1 MKRKTRLMIAML
13 CAFAMIGDSA
23 AVFAQGQDKQQETT
37 TKKQVFIGQDGKVVE
52 VPSGGVWVGG
62 QGQEGRVHFTF
73 SDSAGFVTSDHHA
86 PQVQF
91 MHNEFHFDSKV
102 VKGMP
107 YSADAVTETIQTMGD
122 GNRIVR
128 NSSAKMYRDSAGRTR
143 REQAL
148 SAVGGWSVAGDSP
161 TMIYIS
167 DPVSGVHYTLN
178 ANTRTANKVAVH
190 RVTAAGEGK
199 VYSYSVSDGSS
210 KVSVKSE
217 GSGDQVKFVTDD
229 NKTIILSGDGSA
241 KAVAELKASKG
252 ARVVS
257 GSTGVVSSGAGV
269 VSGVAT
275 AGERVWTFAS
285 EGEVNRESLGAQTV
299 EGVQAEG
306 TRITFTIPAG
316 KIGNERPIVTVNE
329 RWYSPELQAVVMS
342 KNSDP
347 RSGETTYRLTNI
359 NRSEPDPSLFQ
370 VPADYTIKENTF
382 SSSKAAEMLKKI
394 EAERKAKK
402 PNEN

>member
-1 MKRKTRLMIAML
+1 MKRKTRLLMAML
-13 CAFAMIGDSA
+13 CVFAMIGDSA

-37 TKKQVFIGQDGKVVE
+37 TKKQVFVGQDGKVVE

-86 PQVQF
+86 PQVEF
-91 MHNEFHFDSKV
+91 IHNEFHFDSKV

-107 YSADAVTETIQTMGD
+107 YSADAVTQTIQTMGD

-148 SAVGGWSVAGDSP
+148 NAVGSWPVAGDSP
-161 TMIYIS
+161 TMIYIN

-178 ANTRTANKVAVH
+178 PNTRTANKVTAH
-190 RVTAAGEGK
+190 RVTATGEGK
-199 VYSYSVSDGSS
+199 AYTFSVSGSSS
-210 KVSVKSE
+210 KVSVKGES
-217 GSGDQVKFVTDD
+217 SGDQVKWVTDD
-229 NKTIILSGDGSA
+229 NTTVVLSGEGAA
-241 KAVAELKASKG
+241 KAMAELKAGK
-252 ARVVS
+252 S
-257 GSTGVVSSGAGV
+257 GGGVSSGATSADKLKML
-269 VSGVAT
+269 SGQ
-275 AGERVWTFAS
+275 
-285 EGEVNRESLGAQTV
+285 GEVNRESLGTQTI

-342 KNSDP
+342 KNLDP
-347 RSGETTYRLTNI
+347 RTGDTIYRLTNI
-359 NRSEPDPSLFQ
+359 SRSEPDASLFQ

-382 SSSKAAEMLKKI
+382 SSGKAGEMIKMI

>member
-1 MKRKTRLMIAML
+1 MKRKTRLLIAML
-13 CAFAMIGDSA
+13 CAFAIIGDSA
-23 AVFAQGQDKQQETT
+23 AIIAQGQDKQQETT
-37 TKKQVFIGQDGKVVE
+37 KKRVFIGQDGKVVE

-73 SDSAGFVTSDHHA
+73 SDSAGFVTSDHHS

-91 MHNEFHFDSKV
+91 VQNEFHFDSKV

-128 NSSAKMYRDSAGRTR
+128 NSSAKIYRDSAGRTR
-143 REQAL
+143 REQSMNAIG
-148 SAVGGWSVAGDSP
+148 VWPVAGDSP
-161 TMIYIS
+161 TMIYIN

-178 ANTRTANKVAVH
+178 PNTRTADKITAH
-190 RVTAAGEGK
+190 RVTAVGGDK
-199 VYSYSVSDGSS
+199 VATYSVSGSFG
-210 KVSVKSE
+210 KVSVKGE

-229 NKTIILSGDGSA
+229 NKTVVLSGDGAA

-252 ARVVS
+252 A
-257 GSTGVVSSGAGV
+257 GVASGAVGV
-269 VSGVAT
+269 VSGVT
-275 AGERVWTFAS
+275 TSGDRVWTFAS
-285 EGEVNRESLGAQTV
+285 EGEVNRESLGTQTV

-359 NRSEPDPSLFQ
+359 NRSEPDPALFQ

-382 SSSKAAEMLKKI
+382 PNGKAAEVLKMI
-394 EAERKAKK
+394 EAERKARK

>member
-1 MKRKTRLMIAML
+1 MKRKTRLLIAML

-37 TKKQVFIGQDGKVVE
+37 TKKHVFVGQDGKVVE

-62 QGQEGRVHFTF
+62 QGQEGSVHFTF
-73 SDSAGFVTSDHHA
+73 SDSAGFVTDGHHA

-91 MHNEFHFDSKV
+91 IHNEFQFDSRV

-128 NSSAKMYRDSAGRTR
+128 NSSAKIYRDSAGRTR

-148 SAVGGWSVAGDSP
+148 NAVGSWPVAGDAP
-161 TMIYIS
+161 TMIYIN
-167 DPVSGVHYTLN
+167 DPVSGVHYSLN
-178 ANTRTANKVAVH
+178 PKTRTANKMAVH
-190 RVTAAGEGK
+190 RATAVAGDRITTYSVAGSSGK
-199 VYSYSVSDGSS
+199 VT
-210 KVSVKSE
+210 VKGE
-217 GSGDQVKFVTDD
+217 RDGDQVKFVTDD
-229 NKTIILSGDGSA
+229 NKTVVLSGEGAA
-241 KAVAELKASKG
+241 KAVAELKAS
-252 ARVVS
+252 
-257 GSTGVVSSGAGV
+257 SGAGV
-269 VSGVAT
+269 ASGGAGVISGVAT
-275 AGERVWTFAS
+275 AGSRVWTYAS
-285 EGEVNRESLGAQTV
+285 EGEVNRESLGTQTI

-342 KNSDP
+342 RNSDP
-347 RSGETTYRLTNI
+347 RSGETTYRLMNI
-359 NRSEPDPSLFQ
+359 NRNEPDASLFQ
-370 VPADYTIKENTF
+370 VPADYTISESGFNK
-382 SSSKAAEMLKKI
+382 AEMLRKI
-394 EAERKAKK
+394 ETERKARK

>member
-1 MKRKTRLMIAML
+1 MKRKTRLLITML
-13 CAFAMIGDSA
+13 CAFAMIGNSA

-37 TKKQVFIGQDGKVVE
+37 TKKQVFVGQDGKVVD

-86 PQVQF
+86 PQVEF

-102 VKGMP
+102 VKGAP

-148 SAVGGWSVAGDSP
+148 NAVGAWAVAGDSP
-161 TMIYIS
+161 TMIYIN
-167 DPVSGVHYTLN
+167 DPVSGAHYTLN
-178 ANTRTANKVAVH
+178 PNTRTANKMTVH
-190 RVTAAGEGK
+190 RVTAVGEGK
-199 VYSYSVSDGSS
+199 VATYSVSGSS
-210 KVSVKSE
+210 GRIAVRGE

-229 NKTIILSGDGSA
+229 NKTVILSGDGAA
-241 KAVAELKASKG
+241 KAVAELKASRG
-252 ARVVS
+252 AGVVS
-257 GSTGVVSSGAGV
+257 GGAGV

-275 AGERVWTFAS
+275 AGEKVWTFAS
-285 EGEVNRESLGAQTV
+285 DAEVNRESLGAQMI

-316 KIGNERPIVTVNE
+316 KIGNDRPIVTVNE
-329 RWYSPELQAVVMS
+329 RWYSPELQAVVVS
-342 KNSDP
+342 KNLDP
-347 RSGETTYRLTNI
+347 RSGDTIYRLTNI
-359 NRSEPDPSLFQ
+359 SRSEPDPSLFQ
-370 VPADYTIKENTF
+370 VPGDYTIKESEFN
-382 SSSKAAEMLKKI
+382 SSIRATEMLKKI
-394 EAERKAKK
+394 EAERKARK

>member
-1 MKRKTRLMIAML
+1 MKRKTRLLIAML
-13 CAFAMIGDSA
+13 CAFALIGDGA
-23 AVFAQGQDKQQETT
+23 AIIAQGQDKQPE
-37 TKKQVFIGQDGKVVE
+37 TKKRVFVGQDGKVVE
-52 VPSGGVWVGG
+52 VPSGGVRVGG

-73 SDSAGFVTSDHHA
+73 SDSAGFVTHSGHS

-91 MHNEFHFDSKV
+91 VQNEFHFDSKV
-102 VKGMP
+102 VKGAP

-148 SAVGGWSVAGDSP
+148 NAVGPWSVAGDSQN
-161 TMIYIS
+161 MIYIN

-178 ANTRTANKVAVH
+178 PNTRTATKMTVH
-190 RVTAAGEGK
+190 RVTAVGGDK
-199 VYSYSVSDGSS
+199 VSTYSVSGSS
-210 KVSVKSE
+210 SKISVKGES
-217 GSGDQVKFVTDD
+217 SGDQVKFVTDD
-229 NKTIILSGDGSA
+229 NTTVVLSGEGAA
-241 KAVAELKASKG
+241 KAMAELKASKEAGVASGG
-252 ARVVS
+252 A
-257 GSTGVVSSGAGV
+257 TSGAK
-269 VSGVAT
+269 
-275 AGERVWTFAS
+275 VWTFAS
-285 EGEVNRESLGAQTV
+285 EGEVNRESLGAQTI
-299 EGVQAEG
+299 EGIQAEG

-347 RSGETTYRLTNI
+347 RSGETTYRLTNL
-359 NRSEPDPSLFQ
+359 NRNEPDSALFQ
-370 VPADYTIKENTF
+370 VPADYTIKENEF
-382 SSSKAAEMLKKI
+382 NLNGKAAEMLKKI
-394 EAERKAKK
+394 EAERKARK